1 MFKRV
6 AGGVA
11 LLLAVIVFL
20 LAGEGP
26 LEGPVGLAIGV
37 GFGSVLSVVGGIL
50 IGKSVLEQRD

>member
-1 MFKRV
+1 MVKRV
-6 AGGVA
+6 TGGVA
-11 LLLAVIVFL
+11 LLVAVIVFL

-50 IGKSVLEQRD
+50 IGKSILEKID

>member
-1 MFKRV
+1 M

-11 LLLAVIVFL
+11 LLVAMIVFL

-37 GFGSVLSVVGGIL
+37 GFGSLLSIVGGVL
-50 IGKSVLEQRD
+50 IGKSVLEQKD

>member
-1 MFKRV
+1 MKRV

-11 LLLAVIVFL
+11 LLVAMIVFL

-37 GFGSVLSVVGGIL
+37 GFGSLLSIVGGVL
-50 IGKSVLEQRD
+50 IGKSVLEQKD

>member
-1 MFKRV
+1 MVKRV
-6 AGGVA
+6 AGGVS

-37 GFGSVLSVVGGIL
+37 VFGSLLSVLGGVL